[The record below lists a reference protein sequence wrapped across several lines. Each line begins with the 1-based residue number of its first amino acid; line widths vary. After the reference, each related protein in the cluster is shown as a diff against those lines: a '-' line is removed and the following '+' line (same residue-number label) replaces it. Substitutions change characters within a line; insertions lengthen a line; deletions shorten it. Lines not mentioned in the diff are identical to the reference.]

1 MSPWSHGNTP
11 EPGIVIAAF
20 IRHGQTDWNRDG
32 LLQGSSDI
40 PLNDTGR
47 AQALDAL
54 MTLRSMPWDVVVS
67 SPLVRARET
76 AQIIAGGLGIPLGA
90 AYPGLVERDYGALE
104 GTSSSDAIDRW
115 PTRDYPGAESLD
127 SVATR
132 GAASLALIADDNP
145 GGSALVVCHGTIIR
159 YTLARLAGRAVPGI
173 DNGSVSMVRTGTFG
187 WDVVTVNGIP
197 LEEIPVEHAAKQ
209 PSREGETGSPDDM
222 THAG

>member
-1 MSPWSHGNTP
+1 MSPWSHDDTLR
-11 EPGIVIAAF
+11 PGIVIAAF

-47 AQALDAL
+47 AQASDAL
-54 MTLRSMPWDVVVS
+54 MTVRSRPWDVVVS
-67 SPLVRARET
+67 SPLSRARET
-76 AQIIAGGLGIPLGA
+76 AQIIADGLGIQLGP
-90 AYPGLVERDYGALE
+90 AYDGLVERDYGALE
-104 GTSSSDAIDRW
+104 GTPSSDAIERW
-115 PTRDYPGAESLD
+115 PDRDYPGAESLD

-132 GAASLALIADDNP
+132 GAESLARIADDYP
-145 GGSALVVCHGTIIR
+145 GASALVVCHGTIIR
-159 YTLARLAGRAVPGI
+159 YTLARLAGRPVPGI

-197 LEEIPVEHAAKQ
+197 LDEIPVEHAARQ
-209 PSREGETGSPDDM
+209 PSREGESG